1 MKTPP
6 GTKVCLVGTVRL
18 SSGIILLDSKNIQI
32 LGGEVP
38 ELIEEWKIQQVGFI
52 PLIHNKLLL
61 SPKVL
66 TYICVDYF
74 IFSCCLTT

>member
-18 SSGIILLDSKNIQI
+18 SSGIIFLDSKNIQI

-38 ELIEEWKIQQVGFI
+38 ELIEDWKIQQVE
-52 PLIHNKLLL
+52 
-61 SPKVL
+61 
-66 TYICVDYF
+66 
-74 IFSCCLTT
+74 